1 MNFNSISFLHTVM
14 LMGEIQN
21 KHNLWISWTLN
32 YIYKCEEKTPSKHNK
47 PDKQWLNI
55 LKTITFNISKN
66 SRLFQSSDVV
76 INNVTL

>member
-14 LMGEIQN
+14 LQN
-21 KHNLWISWTLN
+21 KHNL
-32 YIYKCEEKTPSKHNK
+32 CEEKTPSKYNK

>member
-21 KHNLWISWTLN
+21 KHNL
-32 YIYKCEEKTPSKHNK
+32 CEEKTPSTYNK